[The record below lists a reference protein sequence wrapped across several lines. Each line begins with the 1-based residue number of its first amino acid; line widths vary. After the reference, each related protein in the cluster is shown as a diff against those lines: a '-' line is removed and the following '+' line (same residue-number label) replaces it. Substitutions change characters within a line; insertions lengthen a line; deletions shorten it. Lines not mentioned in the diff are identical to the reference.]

1 MTVQKTDGLR
11 AESPMRPKIEMREI
25 GIVREIRE
33 SIARFY
39 AGCAKGIA
47 PCMRDSDVPA
57 NECQWAIVW
66 PDGSAKQ
73 GQALPGV
80 RLISKR
86 GRFLSRW
93 FENRRAP
100 LDCGAA

>member
-1 MTVQKTDGLR
+1 MN
-11 AESPMRPKIEMREI
+11 ARPETLASAWSLP
-25 GIVREIRE
+25 EIRE

-86 GRFLSRW
+86 GRFL
-93 FENRRAP
+93 FQMV
-100 LDCGAA
+100 